1 MWGSHVA
8 EGGGSSSEFSL
19 VWLCVVHRPQRLVAR
34 WAFFLNDFSFSVN
47 TFELWILVN
56 TKSQVQVGVGK
67 TWPLF

>member
-1 MWGSHVA
+1 MLLKVVGVP
-8 EGGGSSSEFSL
+8 SSSH
-19 VWLCVVHRPQRLVAR
+19 WWCGCVLFTGLRGWRLAGL
-34 WAFFLNDFSFSVN
+34 FFLNDFSFSVN